1 MTPLGA
7 PTLLAIRARR
17 LAGRRRWRRLF
28 VVAVAL
34 FTAVVVAGQLRSVD
48 AARRRWADTRV
59 VAVARRD
66 LGPGDVVGDDTAELR
81 EVASASVAPAA
92 LEEVPAGSVVRHPVV
107 AGEALVAW
115 RLAPEGL
122 TGLAALVP
130 AGDRAVAV
138 PVGPAGR
145 PPLAVGDRVDVL
157 AVAAS
162 PDVGAHGLAPLPP
175 PDPVDEP
182 AVEGGDPGVGPGPGV
197 EADVGDLGG
206 HDLGDDAGGVEPHD
220 AHDHGG
226 LGGGETDRA
235 RGDPP
240 ERPAEALGPVA
251 GVVPLV
257 DRALVIDVTDEVVTV
272 AVPSALAPAVAAAVT
287 QGAVVLTLTG
297 A

>member
-1 MTPLGA
+1 MTSAGA
-7 PTLLAIRARR
+7 TTLLAVRARR
-17 LAGRRRWRRLF
+17 LAGRRRWRRAF

-34 FTAVVVAGQLRSVD
+34 VTAGVVAGQFRAVE

-66 LGPGDVVGDDTAELR
+66 LGPGDVVGHDTAELR
-81 EVASASVAPAA
+81 EVAAASVAPAA
-92 LEEVPAGSVVRHPVV
+92 LEEVPAGSVVRHPVAAGEPLV
-107 AGEALVAW
+107 AG
-115 RLAPEGL
+115 RLAPDGV

-145 PPLAVGDRVDVL
+145 PPLEVGDRVDVL
-157 AVAAS
+157 AVTAAT
-162 PDVGAHGLAPLPP
+162 DVAFYDPLPP
-175 PDPVDEP
+175 PDDVGVTGVATDDTGTDDSTGTGQGPDHP
-182 AVEGGDPGVGPGPGV
+182 GGD
-197 EADVGDLGG
+197 DSLDGDG
-206 HDLGDDAGGVEPHD
+206 A
-220 AHDHGG
+220 
-226 LGGGETDRA
+226 T
-235 RGDPP
+235 GDPP
-240 ERPAEALGPVA
+240 ERPAGALGPAA